1 MGMISINRYIKNR
14 YISFCLGCIIVVG
27 VLQGLFLKLAEAV
40 PSFSPLLFPTL
51 TIFLLVFHLFIACF
65 MAMKY
70 WCDRKRLYLVAIA
83 FAFTGSALLMAGT
96 LSCFPA
102 WLDLY
107 QFSIINYNDA
117 MIFFMFRHLLM
128 AVLIF
133 TSALLYAMRDRPF
146 SRMTHVAIV
155 VGMFL
160 FTAGM
165 VTLAWFYSSHSA
177 LFTLDLVD
185 NETRQ
190 FMVLWSQVINI
201 SLIILWIV
209 VLTTLMIIT
218 RVRNLF
224 WISGN
229 FLCICYITTLIM
241 LLLGGH
247 AEDIDWYRSRLF
259 ETVATLLII
268 FVLLYDVFNLYRD
281 SHLKYQQSYQNS
293 IRDPLTRLYNRSY
306 FYDALNQA
314 IDNANASR
322 PVSVI
327 VSDLD
332 RFKRINDCYGHLQG
346 DKVLQFVAHLL
357 MDSVRPQDIAA
368 RIGGEEFVLMLANTP
383 SDAARQVAERI
394 RLNLSSFDKASS
406 EGQLPEPITISMGVF
421 TTTSPNITAEEC
433 VESAD
438 KAMYEAKETGRNRVV
453 VFQ

>member
-1 MGMISINRYIKNR
+1 MLAMNRYVKNR
-14 YISFCLGCIIVVG
+14 YISFCLGCIIVIG
-27 VLQGLFLKLAEAV
+27 ILQTFFSKLVELV

-70 WCDRKRLYLVAIA
+70 WCDRRRLYLLPIA
-83 FAFTGSALLMAGT
+83 FAFIGSALLMVGT
-96 LSCFPA
+96 LSSFPA

-107 QFSIINYNDA
+107 QFNVVNYNDA
-117 MIFFMFRHLLM
+117 MIFYMFRHILM
-128 AVLIF
+128 AVLIIASAILYTLRNHPLSRLSHIFIVAGVLVF
-133 TSALLYAMRDRPF
+133 TLS
-146 SRMTHVAIV
+146 
-155 VGMFL
+155 
-160 FTAGM
+160 M
-165 VTLAWFYSSHSA
+165 VTLSWFYSSHSP
-177 LFTLDLVD
+177 LLSVDLVD

-190 FMVLWSQVINI
+190 FMVLWSQAVNI
-201 SLIILWIV
+201 ILIILWIV
-209 VLTTLMIIT
+209 TLLTLMIIT
-218 RVRNLF
+218 RVKNLF
-224 WISGN
+224 WIGGN
-229 FLCICYITTLIM
+229 FLCICYVVTLLM
-241 LLLGGH
+241 LLFGGH
-247 AEDIDWYRSRLF
+247 TEDISWYRSRLF

-306 FYDALNQA
+306 FYDSLNQSLSTA
-314 IDNANASR
+314 KETR

-346 DKVLQFVAHLL
+346 DKVLQFVSNLL

-368 RIGGEEFVLMLANTP
+368 RIGGEEFVLMLSNTS

-394 RLNLSSFDKASS
+394 RLKLSSFDKASS
-406 EGQLPEPITISMGVF
+406 GGQLPEPITISMGVF
-421 TTTSPNITAEEC
+421 TATSPEITAEEC

-453 VFQ
+453 VYQ